1 MINKA
6 LYEEATHSSTL
17 SKELISTLLETMD
30 YASISFISW
39 AVDILKVL
47 KIRIDRGDKIT
58 DAVSGEVYT
67 RRSFQ
72 KFVKTNFSSYIFSQV
87 YDAPEKAEKVYFS
100 LERREN
106 GYGLV
111 MSGTSK
117 APTIAGSPA

>member
-47 KIRIDRGDKIT
+47 K
-58 DAVSGEVYT
+58 
-67 RRSFQ
+67 
-72 KFVKTNFSSYIFSQV
+72 
-87 YDAPEKAEKVYFS
+87 
-100 LERREN
+100 
-106 GYGLV
+106 
-111 MSGTSK
+111 
-117 APTIAGSPA
+117 

>member
-1 MINKA
+1 
-6 LYEEATHSSTL
+6 
-17 SKELISTLLETMD
+17 MD

-87 YDAPEKAEKVYFS
+87 YDCLLY
-100 LERREN
+100 
-106 GYGLV
+106 
-111 MSGTSK
+111 TSRCV
-117 APTIAGSPA
+117 